1 MNTCQDY
8 LFICTHKPEIY
19 NSLEKHELGNL
30 LSIFSR
36 NALYREQ
43 LSATGSCAPHS
54 SSFRQIEASWN

>member
-1 MNTCQDY
+1 MNACQDY

-36 NALYREQ
+36 DVLYRN
-43 LSATGSCAPHS
+43 SCQPLGALLLTAAAPDK
-54 SSFRQIEASWN
+54 